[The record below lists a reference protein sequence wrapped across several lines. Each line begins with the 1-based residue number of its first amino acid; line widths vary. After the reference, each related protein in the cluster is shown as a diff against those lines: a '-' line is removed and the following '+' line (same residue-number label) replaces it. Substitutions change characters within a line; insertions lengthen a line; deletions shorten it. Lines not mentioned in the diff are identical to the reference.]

1 MEKTS
6 LSETIETPA
15 NFPTIFRL
23 LEADKQ
29 ISNSEPL
36 MKMGGRILSEED
48 EEREEDRMRKMAEL
62 RTTLEKR
69 VKKLQADLEQLHALL
84 DFVNSVLLEKGFK
97 KPEIKP
103 TTPAPVTQEP
113 TPPQP
118 SPHAEANTVAPLM
131 EHAQAIPIKTA
142 TGELLANLYTDDDS
156 MRVVLA
162 QEKQFT
168 VDTPPFMAFLVERVL
183 AKMQEKDRES
193 ASTGEIP
200 TDKILSYE
208 IVKNGDVIRE
218 LVVKN
223 TGADRARELK
233 STIRW
238 TLEKMF
244 EKMKSAP

>member
-1 MEKTS
+1 
-6 LSETIETPA
+6 
-15 NFPTIFRL
+15 
-23 LEADKQ
+23 
-29 ISNSEPL
+29 
-36 MKMGGRILSEED
+36 
-48 EEREEDRMRKMAEL
+48 
-62 RTTLEKR
+62 LEKR

-84 DFVNSVLLEKGFK
+84 DFVNSALIEKGFK

-103 TTPAPVTQEP
+103 TPPAPVTQEP
-113 TPPQP
+113 APPQP
-118 SPHAEANTVAPLM
+118 PPHAEANTVAPLM

-218 LVVKN
+218 LAVKN